1 MSFSSLLAA
10 SQTQTTF
17 QVIPVL
23 VLLPVFGAIAVALTP
38 NARIGVHKMLATIFT
53 GITGAISVWLLTAFE
68 TNGEFQFI
76 SQQTWIKSLGI
87 EWFAGVDGISLFLVV
102 LTGLLFPF
110 VVIAINPKHD
120 HKAYYIWIQLLQTGC
135 MGVFVSLDLF
145 MFFVF
150 FEIVLIPMYFL
161 IGKWGHGNAQYAA
174 TKFFLYTM
182 FGSALMLVSIVSLA
196 VLHAQNSDSEL
207 TFNLIEIAQTLR
219 SQQILQG

>member
-1 MSFSSLLAA
+1 
-10 SQTQTTF
+10 
-17 QVIPVL
+17 
-23 VLLPVFGAIAVALTP
+23 
-38 NARIGVHKMLATIFT
+38 MLATFFT

-87 EWFAGVDGISLFLVV
+87 EWFAG
-102 LTGLLFPF
+102 LTEFPF
-110 VVIAINPKHD
+110 PSGLNRITVPIRRYCNKPKHD

-150 FEIVLIPMYFL
+150 EIVLIPMYFL

-174 TKFFLYTM
+174 TNFSSTQCLD
-182 FGSALMLVSIVSLA
+182 LP
-196 VLHAQNSDSEL
+196 
-207 TFNLIEIAQTLR
+207 
-219 SQQILQG
+219 